1 MTEKPTPLKV
11 FGRSHY
17 ACTRC
22 KLSKV
27 KCLGEKPAC
36 ANCKTVHKEDL
47 CVYPA
52 RDRKI
57 VIMESDLAKIQGR
70 VDYLESLVKSHTPY
84 HAAATASP
92 PQQPPTTDILV
103 PRRLWGPGALDSYLL
118 PGSDDKYPTYPLLV
132 LCAHHLPDEQY
143 ARALIDSVF
152 RTYLAE
158 FYLFDVHEFG
168 TLVDGIYRLFAT
180 RDLLRLLALGPA
192 ALIPSSVLCHFFA
205 IVAFGEQIRNSTVDP
220 LPPSISELTGA
231 PKQVPGLAFYNVA
244 LRLFNLA
251 REDIDLRFIQC
262 SIILG
267 FYAANLNCHN
277 TVQTFFGIALR
288 SAITNGYHRKFLV
301 DTAESAAT
309 THDSLVRK
317 EKSKR
322 VWWSIFVTDN
332 MWAAKM
338 NMPVHIHYTDTD
350 VALPSESPEDLHD
363 NFNSD
368 LLEANVHLVK
378 FLAQFNKLI
387 YGPNIRTLSINYINT
402 EQFNQRLLVKNI
414 LAAVKTIV
422 NDFEH
427 PVLAKYKDDDLVRP
441 SNRTVGNLILR
452 YNQLVILIITPLIS
466 IAFDR
471 SDTIDL
477 DIRYEALEAIDKGLH
492 AATSTILILI
502 KFYEHK
508 KLFVLGFWDSQHLF
522 SAILILTMASFA
534 IDCSEPLNRALALLH
549 FMANNGNINAQN
561 CFLKLERVKDFM
573 DDIPEARFTLDLAL
587 DITNFALTPVLNI
600 DHAGPIEPFC
610 PLNLAVLP
618 GLAQRF
624 PPGLVG
630 LFFDCL
636 GLNALLTKSQSKL
649 STMARTLV
657 GWDSYKGMPIH
668 VSGTGRVAPPHHGGC
683 SQAPLS
689 ELKIEDLI

>member
-1 MTEKPTPLKV
+1 MNKPTPLKV

-57 VIMESDLAKIQGR
+57 VIMESDLAKLQGR

-84 HAAATASP
+84 YAAPRLVPAA
-92 PQQPPTTDILV
+92 DILV
-103 PRRLWGPGALDSYLL
+103 ERRQGSAPALDSYLL
-118 PGSDDKYPTYPLLV
+118 PGSDDKYPTFPLLL
-132 LCAHHLPDEQY
+132 LCAHHLPDEPY
-143 ARALIDSVF
+143 AWLLVDAVASS
-152 RTYLAE
+152 YAAE
-158 FYLFDVHEFG
+158 FYLFDARELAALVRRIYSLFG
-168 TLVDGIYRLFAT
+168 A
-180 RDLLRLLALGPA
+180 RDSQLLLALDLA
-192 ALIPSSVLCHFFA
+192 ALLPSSVLCHFFA
-205 IVAFGEQIRNSTVDP
+205 VVAFGEQLRNSTVDP
-220 LPPSISELTGA
+220 LQQSIADITGA

-251 REDIDLRFIQC
+251 TEEIDLRFIQC
-262 SIILG
+262 SILLG
-267 FYAANLNCHN
+267 FYATNLNCHN

-288 SAITNGYHRKFLV
+288 SAITNGYHRNFLP
-301 DTAESAAT
+301 DPALPPAP
-309 THDSLVRK
+309 DLDLLVRK

-322 VWWSIFVTDN
+322 VWWSAFIADN

-338 NMPVHIHYTDTD
+338 NMPVHIQYSDTD
-350 VALPSESPEDLHD
+350 VALPNESPLDLHD
-363 NFNSD
+363 NYNTD

-402 EQFNQRLLVKNI
+402 EQFNQKLLVKNI

-422 NDFEH
+422 KDFELT
-427 PVLAKYKDDDLVRP
+427 VLLKYKDEDLILPIDRI
-441 SNRTVGNLILR
+441 VGNLVLR
-452 YNQLVILIITPLIS
+452 YNQLVILVITPLIS
-466 IAFDR
+466 IAFDQ

-477 DIRYEALEAIDKGLH
+477 EITNEALVAVDKALEV
-492 AATSTILILI
+492 ATCTILILV

-508 KLFVLGFWDSQHLF
+508 KLFVLGFWDSQNLF
-522 SAILILTMASFA
+522 SAILILIMGSFA
-534 IDCSEPLNRALALLH
+534 IDCHNDLNTAIALLH
-549 FMANNGNINAQN
+549 FMADSGNINALN
-561 CFLKLERVKDFM
+561 CFLKLERVKEIM
-573 DDIPEARFTLDLAL
+573 DDIPEAKFNLDLAL
-587 DITNFALTPVLNI
+587 DIRNFARVPVLNT
-600 DHAGPIEPFC
+600 DHAGPIEPFY
-610 PLNLAVLP
+610 PLKRVYVL
-618 GLAQRF
+618 GLAQRYS
-624 PPGLVG
+624 PGLAD

-636 GLNALLTKSQSKL
+636 GLNTLLQKSQSTL

-668 VSGTGRVAPPHHGGC
+668 VSGTGRVEPPLQGPS
-683 SQAPLS
+683 SQSQLS
-689 ELKIEDLI
+689 ELKIVDLI